1 MDIRITSVK
10 FDADKKLID
19 FINKKIVKLDKFFD
33 GIIAVD
39 VTLSIVPDHQNKK
52 TVMRADI
59 PGNDIVVERN
69 CESFEESVSLCVDIL
84 KEQLKKAKEKMR
96 KK

>member
-19 FINKKIVKLDKFFD
+19 YINNKVNKLAKFFD

-39 VTLSIVPDHQNKK
+39 VTLSLVPDHQNKK
-52 TVMRADI
+52 ASMRAEI
-59 PGNDIVVERN
+59 PGNDVVVERH
-69 CESFEESVSLCVDIL
+69 CESFEEAVSLCVDIL
-84 KEQLKKAKEKMR
+84 KEQLVKVKEKMR
-96 KK
+96 NK